1 MKTMKKNNTSPNTTR
16 HAVKRTLEQ
25 THDAAEKN
33 LPLSQRELAAV
44 MCCCPETIQ
53 AYTRQG
59 MPCVYMGRKQGG
71 KGSRPIYRYLD
82 CMAWLD
88 KRNANR

>member
-1 MKTMKKNNTSPNTTR
+1 MTTTHEKK
-16 HAVKRTLEQ
+16 KRIPKLTLEEMRE
-25 THDAAEKN
+25 AAEKN
-33 LPLSQRELAAV
+33 LPLKQRELAAV
-44 MCCCPETIQ
+44 MRCCPETIQ